1 MSTTFF
7 INEMFTVSQ
16 NVQLYSQNVAVT
28 NASIYDYVLEV
39 DIAAGSWNSMNHLFA
54 TRSVI
59 QNSAI
64 ENTNGENTYDVNL
77 TLNVDATRNLL
88 FGSDAIG
95 IKSDMANVT
104 NKNAYVTL
112 LPSKKL
118 IGLRLLEVLATKI
131 FGHAQARS
139 AISNDSAF
147 YSNGSNSLIAQIASG
162 INNGLVAK
170 RNNIF
175 NEYVQTGRIVT
186 QANTANN
193 GSSELVNGDDVQDNE
208 TMNFHSSNWEFPVT
222 LNGSLL
228 SAANANDLSVLNNGP
243 DVGGS
248 RLVNGMYSVPL
259 LVRFYASGAAAA
271 AAPAVPA
278 GTQVLGDWIQ
288 FDLGS
293 AKVIQTY
300 GLGNW
305 GADKEIGS
313 WTLAGSTDNSTW
325 YTIDTQTQVT
335 PNHYSFSAYTSAG
348 ASAASSFRY
357 IRLIIQGLL
366 QQPYINGSA
375 FQFTFYL
382 RDSAGNFLQTSTTNT
397 ATYSQNLGNTTGYF
411 YISSSASD
419 TYPNSIGD
427 GPSQPGYYY
436 ATNNTYTGTVSTTI
450 TSA

>member
-28 NASIYDYVLEV
+28 NASTYDYVLEV
-39 DIAAGSWNSMNHLFA
+39 DITAGSWNSMNHLFA

-95 IKSDMANVT
+95 IKSDMSNVT

-228 SAANANDLSVLNNGP
+228 SAANANDLSVLSNGP
-243 DVGGS
+243 DVGGN

-259 LVRFYASGAAAA
+259 LVRFYSSGAAAA
-271 AAPAVPA
+271 SVPA
-278 GTQVLGDWIQ
+278 GTPISIYQGEYNNWLSFDGTVTINAFVYPALNFTGTLTLNVRTNGDWNSEPLSPNGGTIIINQQ
-288 FDLGS
+288 F
-293 AKVIQTY
+293 
-300 GLGNW
+300 
-305 GADKEIGS
+305 
-313 WTLAGSTDNSTW
+313 
-325 YTIDTQTQVT
+325 T
-335 PNHYSFSAYTSAG
+335 PNTLVNAVVVCYSLNGVGIYYSDIIAMGATAPNMGTIYYT
-348 ASAASSFRY
+348 
-357 IRLIIQGLL
+357 Q
-366 QQPYINGSA
+366 
-375 FQFTFYL
+375 
-382 RDSAGNFLQTSTTNT
+382 
-397 ATYSQNLGNTTGYF
+397 
-411 YISSSASD
+411 
-419 TYPNSIGD
+419 
-427 GPSQPGYYY
+427 
-436 ATNNTYTGTVSTTI
+436 
-450 TSA
+450 